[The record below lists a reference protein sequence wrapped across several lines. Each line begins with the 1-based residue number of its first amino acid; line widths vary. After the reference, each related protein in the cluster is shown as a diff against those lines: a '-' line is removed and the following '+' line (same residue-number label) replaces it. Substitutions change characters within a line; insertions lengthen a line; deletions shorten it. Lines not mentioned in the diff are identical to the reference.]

1 MPPALHKYR
10 QSCKREAEEGEETV
24 VVRGGVQRRERRSR
38 ERYGRTKE
46 RRTKGNKP
54 TVAEETGKEDLILR
68 RKGEKIEQ
76 RGRMKEVN

>member
-24 VVRGGVQRRERRSR
+24 VVRGGVQRRERGGR
-38 ERYGRTKE
+38 EKRYGGTKE

-54 TVAEETGKEDLILR
+54 TVAEEAGKEDLILR
-68 RKGEKIEQ
+68 RKGKKSR
-76 RGRMKEVN
+76 RGEE